1 MSEVLPGFEI
11 TSWTCV
17 CGPAG
22 LPRPVVERLSALA
35 RRALESPDL
44 VRSYQDLGAT
54 PWWTTP
60 EQIQAFRAPE
70 EARLAPLV
78 RATGARVE

>member
-1 MSEVLPGFEI
+1 MPGFQM

-22 LPRPVVERLSALA
+22 VPRAVVERLSGYA
-35 RRALESPDL
+35 RWALESAEL
-44 VRSYQDLGAT
+44 IRSYQDLGAT

-60 EQIQAFRAPE
+60 EQLLDFRARE

-78 RATGARVE
+78 RATGARME

>member
-1 MSEVLPGFEI
+1 M

-22 LPRPVVERLSALA
+22 VPRAMVERLSGYA
-35 RRALESPDL
+35 RWALESAEL
-44 VRSYQDLGAT
+44 IRSYQDLAAT

-60 EQIQAFRAPE
+60 E
-70 EARLAPLV
+70 
-78 RATGARVE
+78 

>member
-1 MSEVLPGFEI
+1 VPGFQM

-22 LPRPVVERLSALA
+22 VPRAVVERLSGYA
-35 RRALESPDL
+35 RWALESAEL
-44 VRSYQDLGAT
+44 IRSYQDLGAT

-60 EQIQAFRAPE
+60 EQLLDFRARE
-70 EARLAPLV
+70 EVRLAPLV
-78 RATGARVE
+78 RATGSRVE